1 MLKEYEI
8 ERIKKEYTKG
18 TEIELIYIMYF
29 LVFSGLG
36 CGWGVFLGVLLGGCI
51 GIVFMC
57 LFQINHMNADITPDS
72 SLHWEGGSDEQP
84 AKRA

>member
-1 MLKEYEI
+1 ML
-8 ERIKKEYTKG
+8 
-18 TEIELIYIMYF
+18 YF
-29 LVFSGLG
+29 IAFV
-36 CGWGVFLGVLLGGCI
+36 LGGAV
-51 GIVFMC
+51 GIVLMC